1 MPKGERTPPHAV
13 ASGCRVPVVA
23 SGAIRSRRSGL
34 TYTGMGP
41 ATMMDMKL
49 NAERIRTLREQRAWS
64 QEHLATVAGLSTR
77 TLQRIEAGA
86 AASQETCMAL
96 AAALDVPVRLI
107 TGTPQPTD
115 ISTGPSLPRPVSPAS
130 SWIMPAVLLV
140 CLVVWFGYSIG
151 KDMAERDNRATAG
164 CDRDS
169 AACESSR
176 PDAGAR

>member
-1 MPKGERTPPHAV
+1 M
-13 ASGCRVPVVA
+13 ASRCRVPVVA

-41 ATMMDMKL
+41 ITMMDMKL

-96 AAALDVPVRLI
+96 AAALDIPVRLI
-107 TGTPQPTD
+107 TGTPLPTD
-115 ISTGPSLPRPVSPAS
+115 ISTGPSLPRPLSPAS
-130 SWIMPAVLLV
+130 SWLMPAVLLV

-151 KDMAERDNRATAG
+151 KDMAERDNRATAD
-164 CDRDS
+164 CDQDS
-169 AACESSR
+169 TACESSR
-176 PDAGAR
+176 GDAGARWR

>member
-1 MPKGERTPPHAV
+1 M
-13 ASGCRVPVVA
+13 ASRCRVPVVA

-41 ATMMDMKL
+41 ITMMDMKL

-107 TGTPQPTD
+107 TGTPLSTD

-130 SWIMPAVLLV
+130 SWLMPAVLLV
-140 CLVVWFGYSIG
+140 CLVVWLSGLGIPSA
-151 KDMAERDNRATAG
+151 KTWPSATTG
-164 CDRDS
+164 RQLTVIRTVRRV
-169 AACESSR
+169 SR
-176 PDAGAR
+176 PAVMLALDDADLEGRR

>member
-1 MPKGERTPPHAV
+1 MSGSCRGTGAV
-13 ASGCRVPVVA
+13 LL
-23 SGAIRSRRSGL
+23 RRLRL
-34 TYTGMGP
+34 TYTGMDP
-41 ATMMDMKL
+41 ETIMDMKL

-77 TLQRIEAGA
+77 TLQRIEAGS

-107 TGTPQPTD
+107 AGTQLPID
-115 ISTGPSLPRPVSPAS
+115 ISTGPSLPKPASAAS
-130 SWIMPAVLLV
+130 SWLMPAVLLV

-151 KDMAERDNRATAG
+151 KGMAERDNRATAN

-169 AACESSR
+169 AACEPSR
-176 PDAGAR
+176 RVAGAR